1 MIGEKGEEALPAD
14 RWGEGSRDAL
24 APPPPHP
31 RGRQA
36 LSLPIS
42 SKLRLWDGP
51 EAEPLGWLPL
61 LFSPGMKANL
71 LPPLALLACLFF
83 VPRIAPGVP
92 LGADGLDGPWV

>member
-1 MIGEKGEEALPAD
+1 MERRERRPYPLTGGEKAAGMPWL
-14 RWGEGSRDAL
+14 R
-24 APPPPHP
+24 PPHP
-31 RGRQA
+31 RGGQA

-83 VPRIAPGVP
+83 VPRIAPRVP

>member
-1 MIGEKGEEALPAD
+1 MERRERRPYPLTGGEKAAGMPWL
-14 RWGEGSRDAL
+14 
-24 APPPPHP
+24 PPPHP

-83 VPRIAPGVP
+83 VPRIAPRVP